1 MKSIIL
7 ALSLLATMPAM
18 AQQIHYC
25 VVNGKKALT
34 DKPCPGQGT
43 EIRPSTINI
52 AQAHPVPRK
61 QSNYGG
67 NEDEQYPG
75 GGGSQSD
82 SYACRQAIRNAGVQS
97 TQSRSGSRVEND
109 RAAAAAACGDDPFRE
124 QRAAEERERERR
136 HERMMQAAE
145 NARNTRN
152 TGPTQMSRCSG
163 GFCYDTQGNT
173 YHRNGNNILNKQ
185 DGGTCF
191 RAGNTW
197 NCN

>member
-7 ALSLLATMPAM
+7 ALSMLAAIQAM
-18 AQQIHYC
+18 AQIHYC
-25 VVNGKKALT
+25 VVGGKKILT
-34 DKPCPGQGT
+34 DKPCPGAGT
-43 EIRPSTINI
+43 ELRPTVNI
-52 AQAHPVPRK
+52 VQAHSVPEK
-61 QSNYGG
+61 QSAYGSDG
-67 NEDEQYPG
+67 QY
-75 GGGSQSD
+75 QSSSGPQSGD
-82 SYACRQAIRNAGVQS
+82 SYACQQAISNAGVQS
-97 TQSRSGSRVEND
+97 TQSRSGSRVEYD
-109 RAAAAAACGDDPFRE
+109 RSAASAACGYDPFSQ

-173 YHRNGNNILNKQ
+173 YHRNGDNFLTKPG
-185 DGGTCF
+185 GGTCS
-191 RAGNTW
+191 RVGSSW

>member
-52 AQAHPVPRK
+52 VQAHPIPEK
-61 QSNYGG
+61 QSAYGSDG
-67 NEDEQYPG
+67 QY
-75 GGGSQSD
+75 QSSSGPQSGD
-82 SYACRQAIRNAGVQS
+82 SYACQQAIRNAGVQS

-109 RAAAAAACGDDPFRE
+109 RAAAAAACGGDPFRE
-124 QRAAEERERERR
+124 QRAAEERERERK
-136 HERMMQAAE
+136 HERRM
-145 NARNTRN
+145 N
-152 TGPTQMSRCSG
+152 GP
-163 GFCYDTQGNT
+163 
-173 YHRNGNNILNKQ
+173 K
-185 DGGTCF
+185 TCV
-191 RAGNTW
+191 RTAGNMLH
-197 NCN
+197 CF

>member
-18 AQQIHYC
+18 AQIHYC

-52 AQAHPVPRK
+52 VQAHPIPEK
-61 QSNYGG
+61 QSAYGSDG
-67 NEDEQYPG
+67 QY
-75 GGGSQSD
+75 QSSSGPQSGD
-82 SYACRQAIRNAGVQS
+82 SYACQQAIRNAGVQS
-97 TQSRSGSRVEND
+97 TQSRSGSRVEYD
-109 RAAAAAACGDDPFRE
+109 RSAAAAACGYDPFSQ

-173 YHRNGNNILNKQ
+173 YHRNGDKFLNKQ
-185 DGGTCF
+185 GGGTCF
-191 RAGNTW
+191 RVGNTW

>member
-61 QSNYGG
+61 QGNYGG
-67 NEDEQYPG
+67 NDDEQYPG

-109 RAAAAAACGDDPFRE
+109 RAAAAAACGNDPFRE
-124 QRAAEERERERR
+124 QRAAEERERERK
-136 HERMMQAAE
+136 HERRM
-145 NARNTRN
+145 N
-152 TGPTQMSRCSG
+152 GP
-163 GFCYDTQGNT
+163 
-173 YHRNGNNILNKQ
+173 K
-185 DGGTCF
+185 TCV
-191 RAGNTW
+191 RTAGNMLH
-197 NCN
+197 CF